1 VEVKL
6 PLVSLEGRR
15 GRGLGQNV
23 ALDEVLAGG
32 ALVQAF
38 AEVVGCAL
46 ALKFEG
52 FGLEGTVMGGVSGY
66 AKSR

>member
-15 GRGLGQNV
+15 GRGLGQDV

-52 FGLEGTVMGGVSGY
+52 FGLEGTVIGGVSGH